1 MLDLTQLSIED
12 LVKLQN
18 DLPRA
23 LEKKQ
28 NEQRKLFIAGIEEL
42 AKKLA
47 ITDILTALQPY
58 LTRLQNKQKNAN
70 ATINAVSNFAKPS
83 IVPAKYR
90 DPMNFNRTWAGRGSK
105 PNWVNEYLS
114 ANPDKTIDDLLI
126 KNNTND
132 TAQTSGISRRAIA
145 KQITNLK
152 NSNLLRR
159 IGPDKGGHWEIVEE

>member
-70 ATINAVSNFAKPS
+70 STINAVSNFAKPS
-83 IVPAKYR
+83 IVQAKYR

-126 KNNTND
+126 KNDEKPLMFANYN
-132 TAQTSGISRRAIA
+132 
-145 KQITNLK
+145 NLEELTQE
-152 NSNLLRR
+152 NSAEQSNEDLTENNENPAENYSTL
-159 IGPDKGGHWEIVEE
+159 